1 MWFAK
6 RAFPHQLG
14 GVLQLPRHRMNA
26 GDCQSFVSGQW
37 WQQLRQ
43 LVRQMGFSAAWWTDK
58 KQMMSAGRG
67 QGMVMG
73 EDHSTSFLSRVAKP
87 GVLGGGGAAS
97 SAAGASSVLSRAG
110 AGHT

>member
-43 LVRQMGFSAAWWTDK
+43 LVRQMGFSAAWWTNK
-58 KQMMSAGRG
+58 KQMMPAGRG
-67 QGMVMG
+67 QG
-73 EDHSTSFLSRVAKP
+73 ERP
-87 GVLGGGGAAS
+87 GSQA
-97 SAAGASSVLSRAG
+97 VLSGDALRPIDPCA
-110 AGHT
+110 